1 MEDFIELI
9 TRGPRIGVFWVL
21 ASLKLNLHVD
31 YVAKNGKLDKPT
43 YSIGSHPVGLSS
55 AIICAPLV
63 PINSTF
69 SKSITLSLFHF
80 FSMTKVTITSATT
93 RRVVIGLNGL
103 NLW

>member
-1 MEDFIELI
+1 MEDFIEL
-9 TRGPRIGVFWVL
+9 TRGPRIGVFWAL
-21 ASLKLNLHVD
+21 ASLKLSLRVD
-31 YVAKNGKLDKPT
+31 YMARNGKLDKPM
-43 YSIGSHPVGLSS
+43 YSIRSHPVGHSS